1 MNADKKLYL
10 VDGSSYLFRAFHA
23 LPPLSNSEG
32 QPTGAMLGVLNMVR
46 RLRKHYQPEHLAVVF
61 DAPGKTFRHEAY
73 AAYKAN
79 RPAMPEE
86 LAAQIQPLHELIRMQ
101 GIPLIMVS
109 GVEADD
115 VIATL
120 VTQARAQGWQ
130 CLVSSGDKDLA
141 QLVDAGVVLEDTMQE
156 RKLDRAGVEARF
168 GLPPE
173 LIGDYLALIGDNS
186 DNIPGIPGCG
196 PKTAVKWLQQY
207 GDLDGVIA
215 HAAEIKGKIGERLRE
230 HLQQLRLSRQLVS
243 LKHDVQLEQSIDD
256 LTLAEADAGLID
268 KLKQYEFSS
277 WLRELQ
283 GAEENSESDHADC
296 DASGNDAAE
305 NSTIDTITV
314 LDEDTLQAMLQRL
327 QQAAVIA
334 FDTETTSIEPMR
346 ASLVGM
352 SFAISP
358 TQAWYVPLAHD
369 YPGAPAQLP
378 QDQVLAALKPL
389 LENPDIAKRGQ
400 NLKYDVIIM
409 RHVGIELA
417 GISHDT
423 MLESYCYNS
432 TANRHNLDVLAKTWL
447 DHTTISFSDIA
458 GSGKKQL
465 HFNDVSIADAAPYA
479 GEDAALVLALHES
492 IWPKL
497 SRLSGPS
504 RVFSDIEMPLLPVLA
519 RMEYHGVLI
528 DAERLRAQS
537 SELGKTIHAMEQKAH
552 ELAGQPFNLGS
563 PKQLQEIL
571 FEQMGLPVV
580 AKTPTGQPSTAENV
594 LHELAIEHE
603 LPQVILNYRSLS
615 KLKSTYTD
623 TLPEQ
628 IHPRTGRIHTSYQ
641 QAVTSTGRLS
651 SSDPNLQNIPVRSE
665 EGRRIRKAF
674 VAPHGYQL
682 LAADYSQVELR
693 IMAHLSGDAGLL
705 EAFAAGAD
713 IHAATAAEVFDVA
726 LDAVSSEQRRAAKAI
741 NFGLIYGMSA
751 WGLARQLE
759 VEQKLAQAYIDT
771 YFERYPGVLEYMERT
786 RKQARAQGYVE
797 TIHGRRLWLPEI
809 ASRNGARRQAAERAA
824 INAPM
829 QGSAADIIKLAMI
842 DIDHWLRVQDIDA
855 RMVMQV
861 HDELVLEVPSA
872 QAKDIAAEVQQRM
885 SAAAELKV
893 ELVVDCGIADDW
905 EAAH

>member
-1 MNADKKLYL
+1 MKADKKLYL

-23 LPPLSNSEG
+23 LPPLSNSQG
-32 QPTGAMLGVLNMVR
+32 QPTGAMLGVLNMIR
-46 RLRKHYQPEHLAVVF
+46 RLRNHYQPEHLAVVF
-61 DAPGKTFRHEAY
+61 DAPGKTFRHADY
-73 AAYKAN
+73 AEYKAN
-79 RPAMPEE
+79 RPSMPEE
-86 LAAQIQPLHELIRMQ
+86 LAAQIKPLHELIRLQ
-101 GIPLIMVS
+101 GIPLLINT

-120 VTQARAQGWQ
+120 VKQAREQDWE
-130 CLVSSGDKDLA
+130 CLISSGDKDLA
-141 QLVDAGVVLEDTMQE
+141 QLVDDGVLLEDTMQE
-156 RKLDRAGVEARF
+156 RTLDRAGVEAKF
-168 GLPPE
+168 GITPE
-173 LIGDYLALIGDNS
+173 RVGDYLALIGDSS

-215 HAAEIKGKIGERLRE
+215 HADDIKGKIGERLRG
-230 HLQQLRLSRQLVS
+230 HLDQLRLSRKLVS
-243 LKHDVQLEQSIDD
+243 LKDDVELD
-256 LTLAEADAGLID
+256 LSLNELRPGEVADELIE
-268 KLKQYEFSS
+268 KLKLYEFSS
-277 WLRELQ
+277 WLRELE
-283 GAEENSESDHADC
+283 GGDTDSS
-296 DASGNDAAE
+296 NDAQITVA
-305 NSTIDTITV
+305 NPAIDTISV
-314 LDEDTLQAMLQRL
+314 LDDEALQSMLTAL
-327 QQAAVIA
+327 QEAEVIA

-358 TQAWYVPLAHD
+358 NQAWYVPLAHD
-369 YPGAPAQLP
+369 YPGAPRQLP
-378 QDQVLAALKPL
+378 MEQVLAAVKPM
-389 LENPDIAKRGQ
+389 LESPDIAKRGQ

-447 DHTTISFSDIA
+447 DHDTISFSDIA
-458 GSGKKQL
+458 GKGKKQL
-465 HFNDVSIADAAPYA
+465 HFNDISIEDAAPYA
-479 GEDAALVLALHES
+479 GEDAALVLALHDEL
-492 IWPKL
+492 WPKL
-497 SRLSGPS
+497 SELEGPVS
-504 RVFSDIEMPLLPVLA
+504 VFSDIEIPLLPVLA

-528 DAERLRAQS
+528 DAEQLQAQGT
-537 SELGKTIHAMEQKAH
+537 ELGQTMHELRQQAH

-563 PKQLQEIL
+563 PKQLREIL
-571 FEQMGLPVV
+571 FQQMGLPVV

-603 LPQVILNYRSLS
+603 LPRVILDYRSLS

-628 IHPRTGRIHTSYQ
+628 IHPCTGRVHTSYQ

-665 EGRRIRKAF
+665 QGRKIRKAF
-674 VAPHGYQL
+674 IAPQGYKL

-713 IHAATAAEVFDVA
+713 IHAATAAEVFDQA

-759 VEQKLAQAYIDT
+759 VEQKQAQAYIDT
-771 YFERYPGVLEYMERT
+771 YFERYPGVLEYMQRT
-786 RKQARAQGYVE
+786 RKQARAQGFVE

-809 ASRNGARRQAAERAA
+809 TSRNGARRQGAERAA

-829 QGSAADIIKLAMI
+829 QGSAADIIKRAMI
-842 DIDHWLRVQDIDA
+842 DIDQWLRDKNIDA

-861 HDELVLEVPSA
+861 HDELVLEVPND
-872 QAKDIAAEVQQRM
+872 QATDIAAEVQQRM

-893 ELVVDCGIADDW
+893 ELLVDCGIADNW

>member
-1 MNADKKLYL
+1 MKADKKLYL

-23 LPPLSNSEG
+23 LPPLTNSQG
-32 QPTGAMLGVLNMVR
+32 QPTGAMLGVLNMIR

-61 DAPGKTFRHEAY
+61 DAPGKTFRHADY
-73 AAYKAN
+73 AEYKAN
-79 RPAMPEE
+79 RPSMPEE
-86 LAAQIQPLHELIRMQ
+86 LAAQIKPLHELIRLQ
-101 GIPLIMVS
+101 GIPLLINT

-120 VTQARAQGWQ
+120 VKQAREQGWE
-130 CLVSSGDKDLA
+130 CLISSGDKDLA
-141 QLVDAGVVLEDTMQE
+141 QLVDDGVLLEDTMQE
-156 RKLDRAGVEARF
+156 RTLDRAGVEAKF
-168 GLPPE
+168 GITPE
-173 LIGDYLALIGDNS
+173 RVGDYLALIGDSS

-207 GDLDGVIA
+207 GDLAGVIA
-215 HAAEIKGKIGERLRE
+215 HADDIKGKIGERLRE
-230 HLQQLRLSRQLVS
+230 HLDQLRLSRKLVS
-243 LKHDVQLEQSIDD
+243 LKDDVELELSLDE
-256 LTLAEADAGLID
+256 LRPGEVADELID
-268 KLKQYEFSS
+268 KLKLYQFSS
-277 WLRELQ
+277 WLRELE
-283 GAEENSESDHADC
+283 GGDTDSSDDEQTTVANP
-296 DASGNDAAE
+296 A
-305 NSTIDTITV
+305 IDTITV
-314 LDEDTLQAMLQRL
+314 LDDEALQSMLTAL
-327 QQAAVIA
+327 QEAEVIA

-352 SFAISP
+352 SFATSP
-358 TQAWYVPLAHD
+358 NQAWYVPLAHD
-369 YPGAPAQLP
+369 YPGAPKQLP
-378 QDQVLAALKPL
+378 MDQVLAAVKPIL
-389 LENPDIAKRGQ
+389 TNAAIAKRGQ

-432 TANRHNLDVLAKTWL
+432 TATRHNLDVLAKTWL
-447 DHTTISFSDIA
+447 DHDTISFSDIA
-458 GSGKKQL
+458 GKGKKQL
-465 HFNDVSIADAAPYA
+465 HFNDISIEDAAPYA
-479 GEDAALVLALHES
+479 GEDAALVLALHDEL
-492 IWPKL
+492 WPKL
-497 SRLSGPS
+497 SELEGPVS
-504 RVFSDIEMPLLPVLA
+504 VFSDIEIPLLPVLA

-528 DAERLRAQS
+528 DAKQLQAQS
-537 SELGKTIHAMEQKAH
+537 TELGQTMHELRQQAH

-571 FEQMGLPVV
+571 FQQMGLPVV

-603 LPQVILNYRSLS
+603 LPRVILDYRSLS

-628 IHPRTGRIHTSYQ
+628 IHPCTGRVHTSYQ

-665 EGRRIRKAF
+665 AGRRIRKAF
-674 VAPHGYQL
+674 IAPQGYQL

-693 IMAHLSGDAGLL
+693 IMAHLSGDDGLL

-713 IHAATAAEVFDVA
+713 IHAATAAEVFDQA

-759 VEQKLAQAYIDT
+759 VEQKQAQAYIDT
-771 YFERYPGVLEYMERT
+771 YFERYPGVLEYMENT
-786 RKQARAQGYVE
+786 RKQARAQGFVE

-809 ASRNGARRQAAERAA
+809 TSRNGARRQGAERAA

-829 QGSAADIIKLAMI
+829 QGSAADIIKRAMI
-842 DIDHWLRVQDIDA
+842 DIDQWLRDKNIDA

-861 HDELVLEVPSA
+861 HDELVLEVPDA
-872 QAKDIAAEVQQRM
+872 LAEDIAAEVQQRM

-893 ELVVDCGIADDW
+893 ELLVDCGIADNW

>member
-1 MNADKKLYL
+1 MKADKKLYL

-23 LPPLSNSEG
+23 LPPLSNSQG
-32 QPTGAMLGVLNMVR
+32 QPTGAMLGVLNMIR
-46 RLRKHYQPEHLAVVF
+46 RLRNHYQPEYLAVVF
-61 DAPGKTFRHEAY
+61 DAPGKTFRHTDY
-73 AAYKAN
+73 AEYKAN
-79 RPAMPEE
+79 RPSMPEE
-86 LAAQIQPLHELIRMQ
+86 LAAQIKPLHELIRLQ
-101 GIPLIMVS
+101 GIPLLINT

-120 VTQARAQGWQ
+120 VKQAREQDWE
-130 CLVSSGDKDLA
+130 CLISSGDKDLA
-141 QLVDAGVVLEDTMQE
+141 QLVDDGVLLEDTMQE
-156 RKLDRAGVEARF
+156 RTLDRAGVEAKF
-168 GLPPE
+168 GITPE
-173 LIGDYLALIGDNS
+173 RVGDYLALIGDSS

-215 HAAEIKGKIGERLRE
+215 HADDIKGKIGERLRG
-230 HLQQLRLSRQLVS
+230 HLDQLRLSRKLVS
-243 LKHDVQLEQSIDD
+243 LKDDVELD
-256 LTLAEADAGLID
+256 LSLNELRPGEVADELIE
-268 KLKQYEFSS
+268 KLKLYEFSS
-277 WLRELQ
+277 WLRELE
-283 GAEENSESDHADC
+283 GGDTDSS
-296 DASGNDAAE
+296 NDAQTTVA
-305 NSTIDTITV
+305 NPAIDTISV
-314 LDEDTLQAMLQRL
+314 LDDEALQSMLTAL
-327 QQAAVIA
+327 QESEVIA

-358 TQAWYVPLAHD
+358 NQAWYVPLAHD
-369 YPGAPAQLP
+369 YPGAPRQLP
-378 QDQVLAALKPL
+378 MEQVLAAVKPM
-389 LENPDIAKRGQ
+389 LESPDIAKRGQ

-432 TANRHNLDVLAKTWL
+432 TATRHNLDVLAKAWL
-447 DHTTISFSDIA
+447 DHDTISFSDIA
-458 GSGKKQL
+458 GKGKKQL
-465 HFNDVSIADAAPYA
+465 HFNDISIEDAAPYA
-479 GEDAALVLALHES
+479 GEDAALVLALHDEL
-492 IWPKL
+492 WPKL
-497 SRLSGPS
+497 SELEGPVS
-504 RVFSDIEMPLLPVLA
+504 VFSDIEIPLLPVLA

-528 DAERLRAQS
+528 DAKQLQAQS
-537 SELGKTIHAMEQKAH
+537 TELGQTMHELRQQAH

-571 FEQMGLPVV
+571 FQQMGLPVV

-603 LPQVILNYRSLS
+603 LPRVILDYRSLS

-628 IHPRTGRIHTSYQ
+628 IHPCTGRVHTSYQ

-665 EGRRIRKAF
+665 QGRKIRKAF
-674 VAPHGYQL
+674 IAPQGYKL

-693 IMAHLSGDAGLL
+693 IMAHLSGDDGLL

-713 IHAATAAEVFDVA
+713 IHAATAAEVFDQA

-759 VEQKLAQAYIDT
+759 VEQKQAQAYIDT
-771 YFERYPGVLEYMERT
+771 YFERYPGVLEYMQRT
-786 RKQARAQGYVE
+786 RKQARAQGFVE

-809 ASRNGARRQAAERAA
+809 TSRNGARRQGAERAA

-829 QGSAADIIKLAMI
+829 QGSAADIIKRAMI
-842 DIDHWLRVQDIDA
+842 DIDHWLRDKNIDA

-861 HDELVLEVPSA
+861 HDELVLEVPND
-872 QAKDIAAEVQQRM
+872 QATDIAAEVQQRM

-893 ELVVDCGIADDW
+893 ELLVDCGIADNW

>member
-1 MNADKKLYL
+1 VVAE
-10 VDGSSYLFRAFHA
+10 A
-23 LPPLSNSEG
+23 LN
-32 QPTGAMLGVLNMVR
+32 
-46 RLRKHYQPEHLAVVF
+46 
-61 DAPGKTFRHEAY
+61 KTFRHTDY
-73 AAYKAN
+73 AEYKAN
-79 RPAMPEE
+79 RPSMPEE
-86 LAAQIQPLHELIRMQ
+86 LAAQIKPLHELIRLQ
-101 GIPLIMVS
+101 GIPLLINT

-120 VTQARAQGWQ
+120 VKQAREQDWE
-130 CLVSSGDKDLA
+130 CLISSGDKDLA
-141 QLVDAGVVLEDTMQE
+141 QLVDDGVLLEDTMQE
-156 RKLDRAGVEARF
+156 RTLDRAGVEAKF
-168 GLPPE
+168 GITPE
-173 LIGDYLALIGDNS
+173 RVGDYLALIGDSS

-215 HAAEIKGKIGERLRE
+215 HADDIKGKIGERLRG
-230 HLQQLRLSRQLVS
+230 HLDQLRLSRKLVS
-243 LKHDVQLEQSIDD
+243 LKDDVELD
-256 LTLAEADAGLID
+256 LSLNELRPGEVADELIE
-268 KLKQYEFSS
+268 KLKLYEFSS
-277 WLRELQ
+277 WLRELE
-283 GAEENSESDHADC
+283 GGDTDSS
-296 DASGNDAAE
+296 NDAQTTVA
-305 NSTIDTITV
+305 SPAIDTISV
-314 LDEDTLQAMLQRL
+314 LDDEALQSMLTAL
-327 QQAAVIA
+327 QESEVIA

-358 TQAWYVPLAHD
+358 NQAWYVPLAHD
-369 YPGAPAQLP
+369 YPGAPRQLP
-378 QDQVLAALKPL
+378 MEQVLAAVKPM
-389 LENPDIAKRGQ
+389 LESPDIAKRGQ

-432 TANRHNLDVLAKTWL
+432 TATRHNLDVLAKTWL
-447 DHTTISFSDIA
+447 DHDTISFSDIA
-458 GSGKKQL
+458 GKGKKQL
-465 HFNDVSIADAAPYA
+465 HFNDISIEDAAPYA
-479 GEDAALVLALHES
+479 GEDAALVLALHDEL
-492 IWPKL
+492 WPKL
-497 SRLSGPS
+497 SELEGPVS
-504 RVFSDIEMPLLPVLA
+504 VFSDIEIPLLPVLA

-528 DAERLRAQS
+528 DAKQLQAQS
-537 SELGKTIHAMEQKAH
+537 TELGQTMHELRQQAH

-571 FEQMGLPVV
+571 FQQMGLPVV

-603 LPQVILNYRSLS
+603 LPRVILDYRSLS

-628 IHPRTGRIHTSYQ
+628 IHPCTGRVHTSYQ

-665 EGRRIRKAF
+665 QGRKIRKAF
-674 VAPHGYQL
+674 IAPQGYKL

-693 IMAHLSGDAGLL
+693 IMAHLSGDDGLL

-713 IHAATAAEVFDVA
+713 IHAATAAEVFDQA

-759 VEQKLAQAYIDT
+759 VEQKQAQAYIDT
-771 YFERYPGVLEYMERT
+771 YFERYPGVLEYMQRT
-786 RKQARAQGYVE
+786 RKQARAQGFVE

-809 ASRNGARRQAAERAA
+809 TSRNGARRQGAERAA

-829 QGSAADIIKLAMI
+829 QGSAADIIKRAMI
-842 DIDHWLRVQDIDA
+842 DIDQWLRDKNIDA

-861 HDELVLEVPSA
+861 HDELVLEVPND
-872 QAKDIAAEVQQRM
+872 QATDIAAEVQQRM

-893 ELVVDCGIADDW
+893 ELLVDCGIADNW

>member
-61 DAPGKTFRHEAY
+61 DAPGKTFRHDAY
-73 AAYKAN
+73 AEYKAN

-283 GAEENSESDHADC
+283 GAEDNSDSDHADC

-305 NSTIDTITV
+305 NSAIDTITV

-378 QDQVLAALKPL
+378 QDQLLAALKPL

-771 YFERYPGVLEYMERT
+771 YFERYPGVLDYMERT

-842 DIDHWLRVQDIDA
+842 DIDHWLREQDIDA

>member
-73 AAYKAN
+73 AEYKAN

-86 LAAQIQPLHELIRMQ
+86 LAAQIQPLHELIRLQ
-101 GIPLIMVS
+101 GIPLIMVP

-173 LIGDYLALIGDNS
+173 LIGDYLALIGDSS

-207 GDLDGVIA
+207 GDLDAVIT
-215 HAAEIKGKIGERLRE
+215 HANDIKGKIGERLRE
-230 HLQQLRLSRQLVS
+230 HLDQLRLSRQLVS
-243 LKHDVQLEQSIDD
+243 LKHDVQLEQSLDD
-256 LTLAEADAGLID
+256 LTLAEADASLID

-283 GAEENSESDHADC
+283 GADDKGDTDTADC
-296 DASGNDAAE
+296 DDSGNDAAE
-305 NSTIDTITV
+305 NSAIDTITV
-314 LDEDTLQAMLQRL
+314 LDQDSLQAMLQRL

-346 ASLVGM
+346 ASLV
-352 SFAISP
+352 
-358 TQAWYVPLAHD
+358 
-369 YPGAPAQLP
+369 
-378 QDQVLAALKPL
+378 
-389 LENPDIAKRGQ
+389 
-400 NLKYDVIIM
+400 IM

-447 DHTTISFSDIA
+447 DHDTISFSDIA
-458 GSGKKQL
+458 GSGRKQL
-465 HFNDVSIADAAPYA
+465 HFNDISIDVAAPYA
-479 GEDAALVLALHES
+479 GEDAAMVLALHES

-504 RVFSDIEMPLLPVLA
+504 RVFSEIEMPLLPVLA

-528 DAERLRAQS
+528 DADQLRS
-537 SELGKTIHAMEQKAH
+537 HSRELGKTIHAMEQKAH

-571 FEQMGLPVV
+571 FEEMGLPVV

-594 LHELAIEHE
+594 LHELAIDHE
-603 LPQVILNYRSLS
+603 LPQVILTYRSLS

-628 IHPRTGRIHTSYQ
+628 IHPRSGRIHTSYQ

-674 VAPHGYQL
+674 IAPQGYRL

-713 IHAATAAEVFDVA
+713 IHAATAAEVFDVK

-809 ASRNGARRQAAERAA
+809 SSRNGARRQAAERAA

-842 DIDHWLRVQDIDA
+842 DIDHWLREQDIDA

-861 HDELVLEVPSA
+861 HDELVLEVPND
-872 QAKDIAAEVQQRM
+872 QATDIAAEVQQRM
-885 SAAAELKV
+885 SAAAELNV
-893 ELVVDCGIADDW
+893 ELVVDCGIADNW

>member
-1 MNADKKLYL
+1 MKADKKLYL

-23 LPPLSNSEG
+23 LPPLTNSQG
-32 QPTGAMLGVLNMVR
+32 QPTGAMLGVLNMIR

-61 DAPGKTFRHEAY
+61 DAPGKTFRHADY
-73 AAYKAN
+73 AEYKAN
-79 RPAMPEE
+79 RPSMPEE
-86 LAAQIQPLHELIRMQ
+86 LAAQIKPLHELIRLQ
-101 GIPLIMVS
+101 GIPLLINT

-120 VTQARAQGWQ
+120 VKQAREQGWE
-130 CLVSSGDKDLA
+130 CLISSGDKDLA
-141 QLVDAGVVLEDTMQE
+141 QLVDDGVLLEDTMQE
-156 RKLDRAGVEARF
+156 RTLDRAGVEAKF
-168 GLPPE
+168 GITPE
-173 LIGDYLALIGDNS
+173 RVGDYLALIGDSS

-215 HAAEIKGKIGERLRE
+215 HADDIKGKIGERLRE
-230 HLQQLRLSRQLVS
+230 HLDQLRLSRKLVS
-243 LKHDVQLEQSIDD
+243 LKDDVELELSLDE
-256 LTLAEADAGLID
+256 LRPGEVADELID
-268 KLKQYEFSS
+268 KLKLYQFSS
-277 WLRELQ
+277 WLRELE
-283 GAEENSESDHADC
+283 GGDTDSSDDEQTTVANP
-296 DASGNDAAE
+296 AIE
-305 NSTIDTITV
+305 TITV
-314 LDEDTLQAMLQRL
+314 LDDEALQSMLTAL
-327 QQAAVIA
+327 QEAEVIA

-352 SFAISP
+352 SFATSP
-358 TQAWYVPLAHD
+358 NQAWYVPLAHD
-369 YPGAPAQLP
+369 YPGAPKQLP
-378 QDQVLAALKPL
+378 MDQVLAAVKPIL
-389 LENPDIAKRGQ
+389 TNAAIAKRGQ

-423 MLESYCYNS
+423 MLESYCFNS
-432 TANRHNLDVLAKTWL
+432 TATRHNLDVLAKTWL
-447 DHTTISFSDIA
+447 NHDTISFSDIA
-458 GSGKKQL
+458 GKGKKQL
-465 HFNDVSIADAAPYA
+465 HFNDISIEDAAPYA
-479 GEDAALVLALHES
+479 GEDAALVLALHDEL
-492 IWPKL
+492 WPKL
-497 SRLSGPS
+497 SELEGPVS
-504 RVFSDIEMPLLPVLA
+504 VFSDIEIPLLPVLA

-528 DAERLRAQS
+528 DAKQLQAQS
-537 SELGKTIHAMEQKAH
+537 TELGQTMHELRQQAH

-571 FEQMGLPVV
+571 FQQMALPVV

-594 LHELAIEHE
+594 LHELAIAHE
-603 LPQVILNYRSLS
+603 LPRVILDYRSLS

-628 IHPRTGRIHTSYQ
+628 IHPCTGRVHTSYQ

-651 SSDPNLQNIPVRSE
+651 SSDPNLQNIPVRSAA
-665 EGRRIRKAF
+665 GRRIRKAF
-674 VAPHGYQL
+674 IAPEGYQL

-693 IMAHLSGDAGLL
+693 IMAHLSGDDGLL

-713 IHAATAAEVFDVA
+713 IHAATAAEVFDQA

-759 VEQKLAQAYIDT
+759 VEQKQAQAYIDT

-786 RKQARAQGYVE
+786 RKQARAQGFVE

-809 ASRNGARRQAAERAA
+809 TSRNGARRQAAERAA

-829 QGSAADIIKLAMI
+829 QGSAADIIKRAMI
-842 DIDHWLRVQDIDA
+842 DIDQWLRDKNIDA

-861 HDELVLEVPSA
+861 HDELVLEVPDTLA
-872 QAKDIAAEVQQRM
+872 EDIAVEVQQRM

-893 ELVVDCGIADDW
+893 ELLVDCGIADNW

>member
-1 MNADKKLYL
+1 MKADKKLYL

-23 LPPLSNSEG
+23 LPPLSNSQG
-32 QPTGAMLGVLNMVR
+32 QPTGAMLGVLNMIR
-46 RLRKHYQPEHLAVVF
+46 RLRNHYQPEYLAVVF
-61 DAPGKTFRHEAY
+61 DAPGKTFRHTDY
-73 AAYKAN
+73 AEYKAN
-79 RPAMPEE
+79 RPSMPEE
-86 LAAQIQPLHELIRMQ
+86 LAAQIKPLHELIRLQ
-101 GIPLIMVS
+101 GIPLLINT

-120 VTQARAQGWQ
+120 VKQAREQDWE
-130 CLVSSGDKDLA
+130 CLISSGDKDLA
-141 QLVDAGVVLEDTMQE
+141 QLVDDGVLLEDTMQE
-156 RKLDRAGVEARF
+156 RTLDRAGVEAKF
-168 GLPPE
+168 GITPE
-173 LIGDYLALIGDNS
+173 RVGDYLALIGDSS

-215 HAAEIKGKIGERLRE
+215 HADDIKGKIGERLRG
-230 HLQQLRLSRQLVS
+230 HLDQLRLSRKLVS
-243 LKHDVQLEQSIDD
+243 LKDDVELD
-256 LTLAEADAGLID
+256 LSLNELRPGEVADELIE
-268 KLKQYEFSS
+268 KLKLYEFSS
-277 WLRELQ
+277 WLRELE
-283 GAEENSESDHADC
+283 GGDTDSS
-296 DASGNDAAE
+296 NDAQTTVA
-305 NSTIDTITV
+305 NPAIDTISV
-314 LDEDTLQAMLQRL
+314 LDDEALQSMLTAL
-327 QQAAVIA
+327 QEAEVIA

-358 TQAWYVPLAHD
+358 NQAWYVPLAHD
-369 YPGAPAQLP
+369 YPGAPRQLP
-378 QDQVLAALKPL
+378 MEQVLAAVKPM
-389 LENPDIAKRGQ
+389 LESPDIAKRGQ

-432 TANRHNLDVLAKTWL
+432 TATRHNLDVLAKTWL
-447 DHTTISFSDIA
+447 DHDTISFSDIA
-458 GSGKKQL
+458 GKGKKQL
-465 HFNDVSIADAAPYA
+465 HFNDISIEDAAPYA
-479 GEDAALVLALHES
+479 GEDAALVLALHDEL
-492 IWPKL
+492 WPKL
-497 SRLSGPS
+497 SELEGPVS
-504 RVFSDIEMPLLPVLA
+504 VFSDIEIPLLPVLA

-528 DAERLRAQS
+528 DAKQLQAQS
-537 SELGKTIHAMEQKAH
+537 TELGQTMHELRQQAH

-571 FEQMGLPVV
+571 FQQMGLPVV

-603 LPQVILNYRSLS
+603 LPRVILDYRSLS

-628 IHPRTGRIHTSYQ
+628 IHPCTGRVHTSYQ

-665 EGRRIRKAF
+665 QGRKIRKAF
-674 VAPHGYQL
+674 IAPQGYKL

-693 IMAHLSGDAGLL
+693 IMAHLSGDDGLL

-713 IHAATAAEVFDVA
+713 IHAATAAEVFDQA

-759 VEQKLAQAYIDT
+759 VEQKQAQAYIDT
-771 YFERYPGVLEYMERT
+771 YFERYPGVLEYMQRT
-786 RKQARAQGYVE
+786 RKQARAQGFVE

-809 ASRNGARRQAAERAA
+809 TSRNGARRQVAERAA

-829 QGSAADIIKLAMI
+829 QGSAADIIKRAMI
-842 DIDHWLRVQDIDA
+842 DIDHWLRDKNIDA

-861 HDELVLEVPSA
+861 HDELVLEVPDS
-872 QAKDIAAEVQQRM
+872 QAEDIAAEVQQRM

-893 ELVVDCGIADDW
+893 ELLVDCGIADNW